1 MLKSLHIENF
11 AIVDEANVS
20 FDDGLNV
27 ITGETGVGKSLIVD
41 ALSIA
46 LGERAFKDFI
56 RDGYSSAIV
65 EAVFELKRGDYSR
78 LGIDSATITVKREIK
93 LQGSSKVWINGQSR
107 SVQELKELGD
117 QLVDLHGQHEHQY
130 LLNEEHHIDFL
141 DQYAETN
148 VLKNDVAK
156 TYQSLSLL
164 LRELKERDQ
173 DASNRHEQHQLYA
186 FQLQ

>member
-93 LQGSSKVWINGQSR
+93 LQGSSKVWINVVFPVAGPPANTIFLAINR
-107 SVQELKELGD
+107 SCNLGT
-117 QLVDLHGQHEHQY
+117 QV
-130 LLNEEHHIDFL
+130 
-141 DQYAETN
+141 T
-148 VLKNDVAK
+148 
-156 TYQSLSLL
+156 
-164 LRELKERDQ
+164 
-173 DASNRHEQHQLYA
+173 
-186 FQLQ
+186 

>member
-1 MLKSLHIENF
+1 MLKTLHIENF

-56 RDGYSSAIV
+56 RDGYPSAIV
-65 EAVFELKRGDYSR
+65 EAVFEVKKTELSKIAG
-78 LGIDSATITVKREIK
+78 LGIDSPIITVKREIR
-93 LQGSSKVWINGQSR
+93 LQGSSKVLINGQSR

-117 QLVDLHGQHEHQY
+117 RLVDLHGRVY
-130 LLNEEHHIDFL
+130 L
-141 DQYAETN
+141 
-148 VLKNDVAK
+148 
-156 TYQSLSLL
+156 
-164 LRELKERDQ
+164 R
-173 DASNRHEQHQLYA
+173 
-186 FQLQ
+186 